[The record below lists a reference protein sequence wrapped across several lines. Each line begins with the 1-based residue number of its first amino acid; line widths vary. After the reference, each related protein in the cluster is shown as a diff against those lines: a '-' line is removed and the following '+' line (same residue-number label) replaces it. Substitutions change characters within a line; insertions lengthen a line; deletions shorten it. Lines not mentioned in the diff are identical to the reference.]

1 MTGGYAAVACPA
13 KYGNSGVM
21 TFLVNHRG
29 IVYQKDLGK
38 DTATIAEAIK
48 VYEPDATW
56 APTGDTLAAVEGAEA
71 ELAADVATQ

>member
-1 MTGGYAAVACPA
+1 MTGGYAAVAYPA

-38 DTATIAEAIK
+38 DTAAIAEAMTT
-48 VYEPDATW
+48 YRPDASW
-56 APTGDTLAAVEGAEA
+56 APTGDTLAAVEGTET